1 MTVVMHLLS
10 GAMNFFEHDWLDIT
24 ELIDNID
31 EADDDLILGRLKLT

>member
-1 MTVVMHLLS
+1 
-10 GAMNFFEHDWLDIT
+10 MNFFEHYWLDIT